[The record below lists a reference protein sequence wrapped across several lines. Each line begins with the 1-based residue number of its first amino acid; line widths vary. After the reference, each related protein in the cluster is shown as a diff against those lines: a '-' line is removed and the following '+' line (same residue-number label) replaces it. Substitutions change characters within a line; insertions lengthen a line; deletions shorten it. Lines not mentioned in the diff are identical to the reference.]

1 MPEDSAQHIAD
12 DPDFRARVDLPVLRD
27 IARKF
32 LSLADEVG
40 HRSTEYRDDIHF
52 DLMVLVFFSKQS
64 EHLES
69 LLTLTESAPSRDTA
83 LVARSM
89 LEGLAQLLWAHQQ
102 PEERAKRWKAYAFVA
117 DWRLLRQK
125 DEAGERT
132 DPHTRNFIQ
141 EGLQRYGDLFLT
153 KKAKLAKQDRQPLP
167 SDPYHET
174 WTGKT
179 GAALIRE
186 TMGQRLYDVAYRH
199 FVDWHHWNH
208 HGILSPLSRLDNG
221 LAYSRHSPKTAA
233 SSLALGISIMEETMR
248 IADKQ
253 LQLGISDRIDCLNED
268 YRRQLSHLWNKTE
281 ENG

>member
-1 MPEDSAQHIAD
+1 
-12 DPDFRARVDLPVLRD
+12 
-27 IARKF
+27 
-32 LSLADEVG
+32 
-40 HRSTEYRDDIHF
+40 
-52 DLMVLVFFSKQS
+52 MVLVFFSKQS

-69 LLTLTESAPSRDTA
+69 LLALTESHPSRDTA

-153 KKAKLAKQDRQPLP
+153 KKAKRAKQAGQPLP
-167 SDPYHET
+167 FDPYHDA

-179 GAALIRE
+179 GAALIEKRWVSDSMTSLTGISWTGITGT
-186 TMGQRLYDVAYRH
+186 TMAFSPH
-199 FVDWHHWNH
+199 CPDWTMAW
-208 HGILSPLSRLDNG
+208 PT
-221 LAYSRHSPKTAA
+221 SRHSPK
-233 SSLALGISIMEETMR
+233 R
-248 IADKQ
+248 Q
-253 LQLGISDRIDCLNED
+253 
-268 YRRQLSHLWNKTE
+268 RRPWL
-281 ENG
+281 